1 MKSFQF
7 TANQENACAVSASG
21 QIQRAESR
29 PITPGGGAAVAAC
42 IVDRA
47 IVAPSHAIISMLARL
62 DVVERDL
69 LRDFSIFLCLE
80 VKKPLQSS

>member
-29 PITPGGGAAVAAC
+29 PITPAAAAAC
-42 IVDRA
+42 IVDRARA
-47 IVAPSHAIISMLARL
+47 IVAPSHAIISMLARH

-69 LRDFSIFLCLE
+69 IRDFSIFLCLE
-80 VKKPLQSS
+80 VKKPL